1 MSLCHAVLRGLGLP
15 QYMLFREEKH
25 AGVNAV
31 HDGGQ
36 RIGQIPLA
44 DRAAQRFRG
53 GGGAGGG
60 VRIGIGRSAHAA

>member
-1 MSLCHAVLRGLGLP
+1 MSRCHAVLRGLGLP

-36 RIGQIPLA
+36 TGWTV
-44 DRAAQRFRG
+44 
-53 GGGAGGG
+53 G
-60 VRIGIGRSAHAA
+60 VAVGT